1 MIDATNQ
8 RFRRLEDPAKDFP
21 YYNGLPVSI
30 SHRQWVLVMMTV
42 ALGFLVLALPIPWPN
57 SAIALFA
64 PAILMPGLPLAALA
78 YVARGH
84 WTAIFGKVG
93 WREVRLMIGFALL
106 NIVVSM
112 GVGVVVHLITDVSS
126 NASTA
131 QLGNLDTAGR
141 MAFYAKTV
149 PQLFGEEVITLLPFL
164 ALLTWLTRSAKWSR
178 RAAILGAWVITSVV
192 FGLLHLPTYDWNLIQ
207 CVVVIGTARMML
219 TLPWIMTKNI
229 WVSTGAHVINDWIL
243 FSLSLVGVALGVKG

>member
-1 MIDATNQ
+1 
-8 RFRRLEDPAKDFP
+8 
-21 YYNGLPVSI
+21 
-30 SHRQWVLVMMTV
+30 
-42 ALGFLVLALPIPWPN
+42 
-57 SAIALFA
+57 
-64 PAILMPGLPLAALA
+64 
-78 YVARGH
+78 
-84 WTAIFGKVG
+84 
-93 WREVRLMIGFALL
+93 
-106 NIVVSM
+106 
-112 GVGVVVHLITDVSS
+112 
-126 NASTA
+126 
-131 QLGNLDTAGR
+131 

-192 FGLLHLPTYDWNLIQ
+192 FGLLHLPTYDWNVIQ
-207 CVVVIGTARMML
+207 CVFVIGTARMML